1 MASFSTWIV
10 ETRHLAVR
18 LAWHD
23 SGWNGTVCADPGANT
38 KYCTAPGS
46 LLAGRIHRR
55 IDLDLEKKFR
65 GRPIQEIVKEG
76 YLPPCYWSINAAGKH
91 SSRIADP
98 HPFTDASR
106 NTGRFRSVPPLE
118 YDLDPFS
125 AFTWPFAIGYARSKK
140 SESRYEEPDTVRR
153 RIASYVDHLQGG
165 SSVAFTY
172 CTPNNPVTGDERRP
186 LLVGAGLISRAS
198 MPKDYAMSPELVSYM
213 RAQPGMKNF
222 PESAWQFKVNL
233 DQGCTVML
241 PYREYLHQCESARD
255 FDEEVKRQEALKA
268 MSVPVADPV
277 LLPHFKY
284 VSMHIPDDKALYILY
299 TMKRSVKR
307 MRDDGVVG
315 AARLD
320 AMEEKIGRMLE
331 VVWRE
336 RGRYPGIGNM
346 TVAMLQND
354 LTEDALREVASRMVD
369 AARSQ
374 SDIGAILSALAP
386 GQQQDANSSQAAFDQ
401 ARRILG
407 RRQGELEFFA
417 RLDLSAPQAARI
429 VDRINNDGSDGLM
442 ENPYLLAERRACN
455 KNDWDANEL
464 DCGLSLYQID
474 MAMLPDPDYAT
485 WEYGLDAKSP
495 ARLGAAVAEIL
506 ADNADETGST
516 YMMRDGVAKGLE
528 EYPLYYI
535 QKELR
540 IGRNQLKTL
549 EHDPLFTS
557 AFAVSGGA
565 GESGDT
571 LYQLRGMRRM
581 EESVEEFV
589 EGMLAK
595 SHKQGDPWQDKDLS
609 KHALARLPPE
619 EVSRRK
625 AAYTAALSGG
635 LFVLS
640 GKAGTGK
647 TDAIA
652 AIIRRLRKD
661 GVEPIYVVTPTGK
674 AALVIT
680 ARLKKDGQ
688 LGNGAPVEVSTID
701 RLLHVSV
708 GKRSRTPGLYKNYKD
723 SLGDFLE
730 MGPSRFDKLRE
741 SASKVQ
747 ITPRALIID
756 EATMVDQKHM
766 AALFSV
772 VSRHSLR
779 NLIIAGDERQLPPIE
794 YGSPFTDIIHHLK
807 STNREDRHVRLEGN
821 LRFGTDTALGGL
833 AALFEDDKE
842 PSLPEI
848 RHAVARAEGGGAD
861 GTDGTLSLSYFDDA
875 GGLEKVMSEHL
886 SAIAGRGGQSSAAA
900 PVRALIEEIIAGAGA
915 AGRDLDRIQILSPRR
930 VGPFGTAATNQR
942 IDERW
947 PSLGPGA
954 KVICVKN
961 MYMDAWKGQRK
972 FRVLGLANGSMGHV
986 GGDGTPHFAD
996 LEDNRRDFDSMG
1008 DWILK
1013 KEIGGGD
1020 AAQDERGERS
1030 LALGYTITVHRAQG
1044 SGFDHVLLVLS
1055 DMGRFMSRELLYTAL
1070 TRARQDLH
1078 LLVKGDLR
1086 ERLPQLLS
1094 RAFANSA
1101 TVSRKT
1107 LMFGPKGSP
1116 FRSYRLSTTTR
1127 GGGTIEVRSKAE
1139 YIIAKLLDESGIDFE
1154 YEPDDLYEESRMR
1167 PDFRIAGRFYLEH
1180 LGLAHSGDYMARWAQ
1195 KRAEYRRLGLEAELV
1210 TTSEGTSPDFE
1221 ANVRALI
1228 EDIRGGEIKGEEGGY
1243 SLHHYV
1249 L

>member
-1 MASFSTWIV
+1 M
-10 ETRHLAVR
+10 AVR

-23 SGWNGTVCADPGANT
+23 SGWNGTVCADPAANT

-46 LLAGRIHRR
+46 LLADRIHRR
-55 IDLDLEKKFR
+55 IDLDLEKKFK
-65 GRPIQEIVKEG
+65 GRPIPEIVKEG
-76 YLPPCYWSINAAGKH
+76 YTPPCYWSINAAGKH
-91 SSRIADP
+91 SSMIADP

-106 NTGRFRSVPPLE
+106 NTEWFSSVPPLE
-118 YDLDPFS
+118 YNLDPFS
-125 AFTWPFAIGYARSKK
+125 AFTWPFAIGYARSKN
-140 SESRYEEPDTVRR
+140 SESKYEEPDTVQK
-153 RIASYVDHLQGG
+153 RIASFVDRLQGG

-172 CTPNNPVTGDERRP
+172 CTSNNPVTGDDRHP
-186 LLVGAGLISRAS
+186 LLVGAGLISRSS
-198 MPKDYAMSPELVSYM
+198 MPKDYAMSPELVSRM

-233 DQGCTVML
+233 DPGCAVVL
-241 PYREYLHQCESARD
+241 PYHEYLHWCESARD
-255 FDEEVKRQEALKA
+255 FDEEAKRREALRA
-268 MSVPVADPV
+268 MSMPVADPS

-284 VSMHIPDDKALYILY
+284 VSMHIPADKALYILY
-299 TMKRSVKR
+299 SMRRSVTR
-307 MRDDGVVG
+307 IRGDGVVG

-320 AMEEKIGRMLE
+320 DMEEKIARMLKA
-331 VVWRE
+331 VWRE
-336 RGRYPGIGNM
+336 RGRYPGLGN
-346 TVAMLQND
+346 VAAAMLQND
-354 LTEDALREVASRMVD
+354 LAEDAIRAVASRMLD
-369 AARSQ
+369 TGRSQ
-374 SDIGAILSALAP
+374 NDIGAILDALASVR
-386 GQQQDANSSQAAFDQ
+386 QQDADPGQANFDQ
-401 ARRILG
+401 ARRILE
-407 RRQGELEFFA
+407 RRRDELEFFA
-417 RLDLSAPQAARI
+417 RLDLSAPQATRI
-429 VDRINNDGSDGLM
+429 VRQIDDEGSDGLV

-474 MAMLPDPDYAT
+474 MAMLPDPDHAS

-516 YMMRDGVAKGLE
+516 YMTRDGVAKGLE

-535 QKELR
+535 HKELR
-540 IGRNQLKTL
+540 IGRNHLKTL
-549 EHDPLFTS
+549 EQDPLFTS

-565 GESGDT
+565 GENGGT
-571 LYQLRGMRRM
+571 LYQLGGMRRM
-581 EESVEEFV
+581 EESVEGFV
-589 EGMLAK
+589 GRMLAK
-595 SHKQGDPWQDKDLS
+595 SHEQGDPWQDDDLS
-609 KHALARLPPE
+609 KHALEKLPPE
-619 EVSRRK
+619 EVRRRK
-625 AAYTAALSGG
+625 AAYSAALSGG

-652 AIIRRLRKD
+652 AIIKRLKRD
-661 GVEPIYVVTPTGK
+661 RVEPIYVVTPTGK

-688 LGNGAPVEVSTID
+688 LGGSGASVEVSTID
-701 RLLHVSV
+701 RLLRVSV
-708 GKRSRTPGLYKNYKD
+708 REHSRTPGLYKNYKD

-730 MGPSRFDKLRE
+730 MGPSYFGKFQE

-756 EATMVDQKHM
+756 EASMVDQKHM

-772 VSRHSLR
+772 VSRHTLKH
-779 NLIIAGDERQLPPIE
+779 LVIAGDERQLPPIG

-807 STNREDRHVRLEGN
+807 STNREERHVRLEGN
-821 LRFGTDTALGGL
+821 LRFSTDTALGGL

-848 RHAVARAEGGGAD
+848 RHAITRAEGGGAA
-861 GTDGTLSLSYFDDA
+861 GPDGTLSVSYFDDA
-875 GGLEKVMSEHL
+875 DGLEGAMSKAL
-886 SAIAGRGGQSSAAA
+886 SSIAGCGEQAGAGAAAA
-900 PVRALIEEIIAGAGA
+900 PIRTLIEEIIAGAGA

-930 VGPFGTAATNQR
+930 VGLFGTAATNQR

-947 PSLGPGA
+947 PALGPGA
-954 KVICVKN
+954 KIICEKN

-972 FRVLGLANGSMGHV
+972 VRVLGLANGSMGYV

-996 LEDNRRDFDSMG
+996 LEDIRRDFDSIG

-1013 KEIGGGD
+1013 NEIGGGD
-1020 AAQDERGERS
+1020 AAQDERAERS
-1030 LALGYTITVHRAQG
+1030 LALGYAITVHKAQG

-1086 ERLPQLLS
+1086 ERLPLLLS

-1101 TVSRKT
+1101 TVSRRT

-1116 FRSYRLSTTTR
+1116 FRSYRLATS
-1127 GGGTIEVRSKAE
+1127 GASGAIEVRSKAE
-1139 YIIAKLLDESGIDFE
+1139 YIIAKLLDESGVDFE
-1154 YEPDDLYEESRMR
+1154 YEPDDLYEGSRMR

-1195 KRAEYRRLGLEAELV
+1195 KRAEYRRLGLEPELV

-1221 ANVRALI
+1221 ANIRSLI
-1228 EDIRGGEIKGEEGGY
+1228 EDIRGGAIKGGEGEY